1 MRYTTEMY
9 QKNNGSITY
18 GRVLNYD
25 HMCGYGFIRTEE
37 GADLFLSSYNLTKK
51 QSRQIVVGALVSF
64 IPELYGEGYT
74 ATHVEVLDSYPA
86 GKALLLPTGE
96 TVRTK
101 NLKKMGIANDK
112 ENRPFVY
119 FETRKGERFI
129 VNKEDLSKKT
139 DSILEYWNSL
149 KRQFFLV

>member
-64 IPELYGEGYT
+64 IPELYGEG
-74 ATHVEVLDSYPA
+74 
-86 GKALLLPTGE
+86 
-96 TVRTK
+96 
-101 NLKKMGIANDK
+101 
-112 ENRPFVY
+112 
-119 FETRKGERFI
+119 
-129 VNKEDLSKKT
+129 
-139 DSILEYWNSL
+139 
-149 KRQFFLV
+149 